1 MPLLYHPLI
10 VHFPI
15 ALWLTSALFDLLSL
29 RSDDRFYARVARFLI
44 GLGLLSAL
52 VSIGSGYLDIGRLNP
67 EDLGGLFVAR
77 HNIHR
82 IGAFAATIVYAFSF
96 YLRTRTPGPGRGVT
110 IALMLAG
117 TALIAWTGWIGG
129 EVRMVM

>member
-1 MPLLYHPLI
+1 VLYHPLI

-29 RSDDRFYARVARFLI
+29 RSHDPFHARTARFLI
-44 GLGLLSAL
+44 GLGLLGAL
-52 VSIGSGYLDIGRLNP
+52 ASIGSGLVDIGRLNP
-67 EDLGGLFVAR
+67 EDLGGLFLAR

-82 IGAFAATIVYAFSF
+82 IGAFAATIAYAFSF
-96 YLRTRTPGPGRGVT
+96 YLRTRRPAPGRGVT
-110 IALMLAG
+110 IALMVIGA
-117 TALIAWTGWIGG
+117 ALIAWTGWVGG